1 MVKRATQGLS
11 RLCGCLKRRV
21 GRGRWPWRNNF
32 LGISN
37 CWADWFWIHLLH
49 QLWKV
54 TLINQLL
61 CPCQSGHLTRTH
73 INRVFSGIFD
83 TSLASLARN
92 CTYTKKWTVAPLL
105 GVLWRH
111 SSLVSLLITETRSSS
126 FPEGAQASLG
136 CRRWWNYGL
145 VETWILIS
153 GVKWEVEI
161 FPIHPN
167 ISYTEQFQI
176 CTLIYTGSVKWEGE
190 RVLLILVSLI
200 SEYFEY
206 SNRPIK
212 VLRGKYSS
220 ISIPHI
226 RVGSA
231 KWVGEEKRLFEKK
244 HIFQCKNH
252 KWYEDEA
259 NS

>member
-1 MVKRATQGLS
+1 MDAWKG
-11 RLCGCLKRRV
+11 GWDV
-21 GRGRWPWRNNF
+21 GDDLEETIFWEFQIVELIGFGYICCTNF
-32 LGISN
+32 ERSPSSTNFYALVNLDI
-37 CWADWFWIHLLH
+37 WLEHILTDR
-49 QLWKV
+49 
-54 TLINQLL
+54 TLD
-61 CPCQSGHLTRTH
+61 HRK
-73 INRVFSGIFD
+73 RVFSGIFD

-111 SSLVSLLITETRSSS
+111 SSLVSLLITETSSSS

-136 CRRWWNYGL
+136 CRRWWNYGLL

-231 KWVGEEKRLFEKK
+231 KWVGEEKGLFEKK
-244 HIFQCKNH
+244 HIFQFKNH
-252 KWYEDEA
+252 NWYEDEA

>member
-1 MVKRATQGLS
+1 MPLS
-11 RLCGCLKRRV
+11 IWTMDIWLKHILTDR
-21 GRGRWPWRNNF
+21 
-32 LGISN
+32 
-37 CWADWFWIHLLH
+37 
-49 QLWKV
+49 
-54 TLINQLL
+54 TLD
-61 CPCQSGHLTRTH
+61 HRK
-73 INRVFSGIFD
+73 RVFSGIFD

-92 CTYTKKWTVAPLL
+92 CTCTKNWTVAPLL
-105 GVLWRH
+105 RVMCRH

-136 CRRWWNYGL
+136 CRRWWNYGLL

-212 VLRGKYSS
+212 VLRGKYFS

-226 RVGSA
+226 TVGSA
-231 KWVGEEKRLFEKK
+231 KWAGLHFLFDVL
-244 HIFQCKNH
+244 ISWADRGSCAH
-252 KWYEDEA
+252 KCVC
-259 NS
+259 